1 MNMIE
6 VKFKVNGDQV
16 KMLVKPYET
25 LLYTLRERLHLTGA
39 KEGCGLGAC
48 GSCTVLINGKPM
60 RSCLVLTP
68 EVEGKDVRTIEGLK
82 KNGGLHVLQRK
93 FIEHGAVQ
101 CGFCTSGMILTALYL
116 LETEEKI
123 DHEKVI
129 RAISS
134 NICRCTGYQKIINAI
149 EDAAKEVGKW
159 SY

>member
-1 MNMIE
+1 MDIREVMLKVNEDE
-6 VKFKVNGDQV
+6 VKIA
-16 KMLVKPYET
+16 VKPYET

-48 GSCTVLINGKPM
+48 GSCTVLIEGKPV
-60 RSCLVLTP
+60 RSCLILTV
-68 EVEGKDVRTIEGLK
+68 EAEGKEIRTIEGLG
-82 KNGGLHVLQRK
+82 KNGELHVLQRK
-93 FIEHGAVQ
+93 FVEHGAVQ

-116 LETEEKI
+116 LEKEDVINKEKI
-123 DHEKVI
+123 V

-134 NICRCTGYQKIINAI
+134 NVCRCTGYRKIINAI